1 MQLDTKKLMTIHHA
15 SSAFHVGR
23 ATLYRRIEAGTL
35 EGYEVNNKVYVNA
48 EELVDWKENLQRTR
62 RQGLWGWVSELW
74 KEGMP
79 DSDIARKIGRSRERV
94 RQIRNELGKP
104 PNPRRARLPK
114 GIYLRGGR
122 NE

>member
-15 SSAFHVGR
+15 SSAFHVDR
-23 ATLYRRIEAGTL
+23 STLYRRIESGTL
-35 EGYEVNNKVYVNA
+35 SGYEVNNKVYVNA
-48 EELVDWKENLQRTR
+48 EELVDWKEKLQRTR
-62 RQGLWGWVSELW
+62 REGLWGWVSELW

-104 PNPRRARLPK
+104 PNPRSARLPK
-114 GIYLRGGR
+114 GTYIS
-122 NE
+122 